1 MWSGSPLKFEHS
13 HHHQP
18 QQHNQQQHSQG
29 QDTEFNNFHM
39 PPQAMPSTPTHH
51 RRGQSLSAIPNL
63 PRTPNNHQLR
73 PPVFLHSPMR
83 ANSNGLIG
91 VGDVFAPNNFEDNMA
106 YYSPVMSPGTA
117 LESLNEELTNFDL
130 AGFGGPLGSVPG
142 GSFYE
147 SSPMPSPGQTTFPFN
162 NNPFSGAPESS
173 MIPSRTASPL
183 CTSFSPG
190 PDPGAPDMQ
199 NFIRTPQQ
207 SPTRQSFRD
216 FVSTPE
222 PSPTHHSNPLKDSLL
237 QARQPSPTREAVIET
252 LIRTPEPSPTRHSFS
267 HASPH
272 PHGNLLQTAPDLRPM
287 GTPRGSGSPNRSRQS
302 PSPSRRM
309 RAHQRTQS
317 LQSINSVVSLADGD
331 MEQYRVEST
340 IKPEQISELI
350 GETESPSGGAAA
362 QDASTASDKAATTGT
377 DANKK
382 YICKWVEQ
390 VSNKDGSSE
399 EKTCGQFFERK
410 ENCKAHIQTHL
421 DDRQYK
427 CPYGFCGKLFVRSHD
442 LRRHLRTHDVHKKW
456 VCPCGRD
463 FSRADALHRH
473 QGRGNCIGAPPG
485 TKRKEPA
492 KRGRPPKKKDGVP
505 GATASDPNA
514 PPTIVP
520 PGDLSQPPQPHLSG
534 NNPIHNGPS
543 FAPMGGS
550 RHDSAAIM
558 TTTEDDLG
566 MDMRLDGLPSL
577 DIVDMEHLA
586 PPDLDPSPSP
596 TRDGDTCHSSGFATS
611 SLAPSPLGDELSPS
625 PVPPDCGDTMLCGPP
640 GDEWLEDLIFIN
652 DNFVEN
658 GSV

>member
-1 MWSGSPLKFEHS
+1 
-13 HHHQP
+13 
-18 QQHNQQQHSQG
+18 
-29 QDTEFNNFHM
+29 
-39 PPQAMPSTPTHH
+39 
-51 RRGQSLSAIPNL
+51 
-63 PRTPNNHQLR
+63 
-73 PPVFLHSPMR
+73 
-83 ANSNGLIG
+83 
-91 VGDVFAPNNFEDNMA
+91 
-106 YYSPVMSPGTA
+106 MSPGTA

-162 NNPFSGAPESS
+162 NNNPFSGAPEST

-190 PDPGAPDMQ
+190 PDSQPTDMQ

-207 SPTRQSFRD
+207 SPTRPSFRE

-237 QARQPSPTREAVIET
+237 QARQPSPTREAVIEQ
-252 LIRTPEPSPTRHSFS
+252 LIRTPDPSPTRHSFS

-272 PHGNLLQTAPDLRPM
+272 PHGNLLQGAPDLRPM
-287 GTPRGSGSPNRSRQS
+287 HTPRGSGSPNRSRQS
-302 PSPSRRM
+302 PSPTRRM

-350 GETESPSGGAAA
+350 GETESPPGASSQDSSASG
-362 QDASTASDKAATTGT
+362 DKASNGT

-390 VSNKDGSSE
+390 VTNKDGSTE
-399 EKTCGQFFERK
+399 DKTCGQFFERK

-505 GATASDPNA
+505 GATGSSDPNA

-534 NNPIHNGPS
+534 GNPIHNGPS
-543 FAPMGGS
+543 FAPMGGAS
-550 RHDSAAIM
+550 SGRHDSIASAAVL
-558 TTTEDDLG
+558 TTTEDDLS
-566 MDMRLDGLPSL
+566 MDLRMDGLPSLPSL

-596 TRDGDTCHSSGFATS
+596 TRDADTCHSSGFASS

>member
-1 MWSGSPLKFEHS
+1 
-13 HHHQP
+13 
-18 QQHNQQQHSQG
+18 
-29 QDTEFNNFHM
+29 
-39 PPQAMPSTPTHH
+39 
-51 RRGQSLSAIPNL
+51 
-63 PRTPNNHQLR
+63 
-73 PPVFLHSPMR
+73 
-83 ANSNGLIG
+83 
-91 VGDVFAPNNFEDNMA
+91 
-106 YYSPVMSPGTA
+106 
-117 LESLNEELTNFDL
+117 
-130 AGFGGPLGSVPG
+130 
-142 GSFYE
+142 
-147 SSPMPSPGQTTFPFN
+147 
-162 NNPFSGAPESS
+162 
-173 MIPSRTASPL
+173 
-183 CTSFSPG
+183 
-190 PDPGAPDMQ
+190 
-199 NFIRTPQQ
+199 
-207 SPTRQSFRD
+207 
-216 FVSTPE
+216 
-222 PSPTHHSNPLKDSLL
+222 
-237 QARQPSPTREAVIET
+237 
-252 LIRTPEPSPTRHSFS
+252 
-267 HASPH
+267 
-272 PHGNLLQTAPDLRPM
+272 
-287 GTPRGSGSPNRSRQS
+287 
-302 PSPSRRM
+302 M

-350 GETESPSGGAAA
+350 GETESPSGGTAA
-362 QDASTASDKAATTGT
+362 QDAGSASDKAAGTGT

-492 KRGRPPKKKDGVP
+492 KRGRPPKKKEGVP
-505 GATASDPNA
+505 GATGSSDPNA

-550 RHDSAAIM
+550 RHDSAAILS
-558 TTTEDDLG
+558 TTEDDHLG

-596 TRDGDTCHSSGFATS
+596 TRDGDTCHSGGFATS